1 MRRSSAPLISRAV
14 LWLIEDP
21 LIVSKVLQSAT
32 YMWRYCPLISLLL
45 RKSDYHNNC
54 QMQAPL
60 GKNYKPEASALAE
73 EMVSFSVL
81 LAFAGLTVV
90 SCQVQFPCDHFL
102 RIFLSWSSLFQ
113 HCQCQYE
120 NSVDVIPLAGPPISV
135 PRSECKSGVKI
146 PGILYQNGVL
156 CNATGCD
163 ECPDRNVSEWFCWS
177 SRFSKDCLVIIYN

>member
-1 MRRSSAPLISRAV
+1 MRHSSAPLLSRAV

-54 QMQAPL
+54 QIQAPL
-60 GKNYKPEASALAE
+60 GKNYKPEASTLAE

-102 RIFLSWSSLFQ
+102 R
-113 HCQCQYE
+113 
-120 NSVDVIPLAGPPISV
+120 
-135 PRSECKSGVKI
+135 
-146 PGILYQNGVL
+146 
-156 CNATGCD
+156 
-163 ECPDRNVSEWFCWS
+163 NVSEFVYTVSALSVPIRKFDGRDSHGWS
-177 SRFSKDCLVIIYN
+177 TYLCSSQRVRKWSENPGNSPAAWSVVQRPRV